1 MQNSGTGTVN
11 YILDK
16 LGRHLRTL
24 ESTHADADDM
34 VVGVD
39 GQWHVTQED
48 GSGLW
53 FDILFKPACDI
64 VV

>member
-39 GQWHVTQED
+39 GQ
-48 GSGLW
+48 
-53 FDILFKPACDI
+53 
-64 VV
+64 